1 MRRSAVTG
9 WSLHA
14 PIGDRRRISEEVCM
28 AGAAIDPQDVGRR
41 FCDLVMKG
49 GITSGVVYPT
59 AVAQLSRQYRFR
71 NIGGTS
77 AGAIAAAAA
86 AAAEFRRATD
96 DADPDAGFRALEGLT
111 ATLGERPGGRHS
123 RLFDLFKPER
133 DTKRHF
139 AILAAMLNRESVA
152 VRVLRGSLAA
162 MASFPIAAVLG
173 ALPGAVMFA
182 AAQGASPL
190 HVVAAILASV
200 TALLG
205 SAVTA
210 A

>member
-1 MRRSAVTG
+1 MRRSAGTG

-14 PIGDRRRISEEVCM
+14 PIGDRRRIFQEVRM
-28 AGAAIDPQDVGRR
+28 AVAAIDPEDVGRR

-59 AVAQLSRQYRFR
+59 AVARLSRQYRFR

-86 AAAEFRRATD
+86 AASEFRRATD
-96 DADPDAGFRALEGLT
+96 AADPESGFRELERLT
-111 ATLGERPGGRHS
+111 AFLGERGDGGHS
-123 RLFDLFKPER
+123 RLFDLFKPEPR
-133 DTKRHF
+133 TRRHF

-173 ALPGAVMFA
+173 ALPGAVMF
-182 AAQGASPL
+182 
-190 HVVAAILASV
+190 
-200 TALLG
+200 
-205 SAVTA
+205 
-210 A
+210 